1 MDMRRVAV
9 VLGSA
14 LFLIG
19 GYVQAQVRS
28 NENRI
33 RILTF
38 RLTANRIIP
47 ATITVPKGRYLIR
60 VNNGVF
66 SGPVTVDLLRGA
78 AQGERIGMKNVPAGR
93 GRDSLETELTPGQH
107 TLRVSPRAN
116 WVAQITVQQ

>member
-38 RLTANRIIP
+38 RLTANRITP
-47 ATITVPKGRYLIR
+47 ASITVPKGKYLIR

-78 AQGERIGMKNVPAGR
+78 PQGDRISMKNVPAGK
-93 GRDSLETELTPGQH
+93 GRDSLEIELTPGQH
-107 TLRVSPRAN
+107 MLRVSPRAN
-116 WVAQITVQQ
+116 WVAQINVQQ

>member
-33 RILTF
+33 RILPHQTLDYRLALDRVGFIAGF
-38 RLTANRIIP
+38 RATEQCLNLVDRGSQNRRGQLSDRMS
-47 ATITVPKGRYLIR
+47 VP
-60 VNNGVF
+60 F
-66 SGPVTVDLLRGA
+66 WRGA
-78 AQGERIGMKNVPAGR
+78 DERNLSKPDHLSR
-93 GRDSLETELTPGQH
+93 
-107 TLRVSPRAN
+107 
-116 WVAQITVQQ
+116 